1 MKLSISLP
9 DAISAL
15 LMVGAVLQGLAVS
28 VISWLSRKESS
39 LAKFIFSVL
48 ISAMSLT
55 LLYETGIRLHFF
67 AKYPRF
73 YFLPIYFTHA
83 FGPLLFYYVK
93 ATLYPKFTLKWSDL
107 KHFLLPVAQ
116 FSFFVFVLF
125 KDPQLK
131 RERWDNDFSMLYGTF
146 GYPVYLLLFTSYSY
160 FAYRFIK
167 FKIKA
172 LEHVG
177 HSKYEEK
184 HVQRVRKMV
193 KGLYFLLLVN
203 SSFVICNFLSQ
214 YFFHYALTFNPV
226 YRFFSDCSFA
236 AMILW
241 VGAYGYYRVMRTVF
255 THETDA

>member
-1 MKLSISLP
+1 MPLLDTIC
-9 DAISAL
+9 AV

-28 VISWLSRKESS
+28 IISWVSKKESS

-48 ISAMSLT
+48 ITAMSLT
-55 LLYETGIRLHFF
+55 LLYETGIRLNVFRRFPSLYFF
-67 AKYPRF
+67 
-73 YFLPIYFTHA
+73 PIYFTHA

-93 ATLYPKFTLKWSDL
+93 ATLYPKFSLKWSDL
-107 KHFLLPVAQ
+107 KHFLLPFAQ
-116 FSFFVFVLF
+116 FSFFVFILF

-131 RERWDNDFSMLYGTF
+131 HERWDNDFSLLYGTF

-160 FAYRFIK
+160 FSYRFIK
-167 FKIKA
+167 FKIKS
-172 LEHVG
+172 LEHIA

-203 SSFVICNFLSQ
+203 SSFVIGNFLST
-214 YFFHYALTFNPV
+214 YFFHYALNFNPL
-226 YRFFSDCSFA
+226 YRFFSDCSFS

-255 THETDA
+255 THEGDF